1 MVPWDPSY
9 LWSWTPQKWREKP
22 IYIHSS
28 LFCLLAT
35 WDTLQGRGQA
45 EVKERAKLAP
55 LGLQC
60 RPSAH
65 QPPLQHPEA
74 LGSQIKSHACI
85 RQPVF
90 PGFFPPCSSGGSTS
104 SSRHPAVRWHP
115 SSGTSLSEK
124 ALETTEE
131 GRDHS
136 ESNWKE
142 SPRTQ
147 SITSSILYRIC
158 KLKLSGASLVK
169 LTSWVYKR
177 EDWDYGKLE
186 STCPHPHPHGVKLQL
201 KHSHTQTL
209 CTD

>member
-9 LWSWTPQKWREKP
+9 LWSWIPPEMEGKAHLHP
-22 IYIHSS
+22 FFPVLSPGGLGH
-28 LFCLLAT
+28 AG
-35 WDTLQGRGQA
+35 QGRGQA

-65 QPPLQHPEA
+65 QPPLQHPAA

-142 SPRTQ
+142 SP
-147 SITSSILYRIC
+147 
-158 KLKLSGASLVK
+158 
-169 LTSWVYKR
+169 
-177 EDWDYGKLE
+177 E
-186 STCPHPHPHGVKLQL
+186 
-201 KHSHTQTL
+201 HSQ
-209 CTD
+209 